1 MVPRRLMLLLP
12 FHRHFTVISD
22 VQAVIIT
29 HAHRPVIRHLQRL
42 VITYRDAPVVR
53 HRDTLVVAPFFS
65 GPDLNRLPLHHRYLL
80 VVPDGLRMVMFHI
93 RRPVVKYLRVHVLL
107 RVDIDLFLIRRILK
121 AQLIKTASFIGLR
134 PYRHLRL
141 RSRQVPRRTVVLMV
155 RPAHDQRLVRVP
167 VQKINNHLL
176 AHPRYRQITK
186 SRPRPRLRHTHPAR
200 TLLRHPV
207 ITVPVKL
214 HPYPAMFITEDFLS
228 RRPGD
233 NGALWPVH
241 LRFALQPWTPRP
253 VRRYHL

>member
-93 RRPVVKYLRVHVLL
+93 RCPVVEHLRIHVLL
-107 RVDIDLFLIRRILK
+107 GMDIHLLITGGVFK
-121 AQLIKTASFIGLR
+121 PQLVKSASFIG
-134 PYRHLRL
+134 
-141 RSRQVPRRTVVLMV
+141 
-155 RPAHDQRLVRVP
+155 
-167 VQKINNHLL
+167 
-176 AHPRYRQITK
+176 
-186 SRPRPRLRHTHPAR
+186 
-200 TLLRHPV
+200 
-207 ITVPVKL
+207 
-214 HPYPAMFITEDFLS
+214 F
-228 RRPGD
+228 
-233 NGALWPVH
+233 
-241 LRFALQPWTPRP
+241 
-253 VRRYHL
+253 